1 MDEVFKELFGLYEET
16 PVLIAAY
23 DGFDRLRY
31 ANKAFR
37 AAYFIAPDET
47 PLWADLMRRNH
58 QAGRGTVI
66 HAADFEEWLRSTQSR
81 RGKIGFRAFETDLFD
96 GRWLW
101 MTETMQANGWMLCI
115 ASDITGLRAR
125 SRAVRQDRDLAIKAS
140 YTDEL
145 TGVANRRFVMARI
158 EDMLQRADAGR
169 GCLAVLDIDG
179 FKAINDRFGHQVGD
193 QILCDFTV
201 KVHGLVQRTH
211 CFGRVGGEEFVLVMP
226 GTSIAEAALIVERML
241 VVVRQSRPLVERPD
255 FGYTF
260 SAGIA
265 ACQDGDIAL
274 SLYSRADNAL
284 YCAKMA
290 GRNCIQLDGSDSD
303 QSAASG

>member
-1 MDEVFKELFGLYEET
+1 MEEVVQELSGLFEET
-16 PVLIAAY
+16 PVLIAVY

-37 AAYFIAPDET
+37 AAYFIEPGEM

-58 QAGRGTVI
+58 QASRGTVI

-81 RGKIGFRAFETDLFD
+81 RGKMGFRAFETDLLD

-101 MTETMQANGWMLCI
+101 MTETMQADGWMLCI

-145 TGVANRRFVMARI
+145 TGVANRRFVMGRI
-158 EDMLQRADAGR
+158 EDMLQRGAAVR

-179 FKAINDRFGHQVGD
+179 FKAINDRFGHQTGD
-193 QILCDFTV
+193 QILRDFTI

-226 GTSIAEAALIVERML
+226 GTSLEEAALIVEKML
-241 VVVRQSRPLVERPD
+241 VIVRKSRPLTERPD

-265 ACQDGDIAL
+265 ACREGDIAL
-274 SLYSRADNAL
+274 SLYSRADKAL

-290 GRNCIQLDGSDSD
+290 GRNRIQLDGSDSD